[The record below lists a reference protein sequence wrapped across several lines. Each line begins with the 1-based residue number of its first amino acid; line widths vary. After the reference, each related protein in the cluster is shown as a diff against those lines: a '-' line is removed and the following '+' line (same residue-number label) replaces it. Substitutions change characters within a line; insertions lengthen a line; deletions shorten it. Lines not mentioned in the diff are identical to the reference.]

1 MTTLVERIVVHAE
14 REFPDYVYW
23 EILNWVRVQW
33 WGKHP
38 GPPKIAQ
45 EAAACDWPPVRGYL
59 DEDDGEWHAEPNFA
73 RARIVESVYRCL
85 PPIERRIVQEEY
97 TRRGDYRDIPAH
109 LRIEAACRKLGVQKI
124 YYETAIYG
132 FRKKVM
138 EVFA

>member
-33 WGKHP
+33 WGKYP

-45 EAAACDWPPVRGYL
+45 EAGACDWPHAPGYKE
-59 DEDDGEWHAEPNFA
+59 DETESTVEPNFA
-73 RARIVESVYRCL
+73 RARIVDSVYQAL
-85 PPIERRIVQEEY
+85 PPIEQRIVQEEY
-97 TRRGDYRDIPAH
+97 TRRHDYRDLPAH
-109 LRIEAACRKLGVQKI
+109 LRIEAACRKLEVQKI
-124 YYETAIYG
+124 YYEIAIYG
-132 FRKKVM
+132 FRKRVM